1 MFNLIKR
8 LPTYF
13 GFSDLEIEIEG
24 TRYPVPIIPNDGEVT
39 IPIPMDLVGD
49 FEYIIWRV
57 NTDLLHSS
65 FTREAGQ
72 DTVDLDSCPEQPVP
86 VPTVPTSEYGPKRVR
101 TKEMD
106 IEMWDPEMLNRLEER
121 KKAKAPSFCN
131 STFCIGVPKCG

>member
-1 MFNLIKR
+1 MFNIITR

-24 TRYPVPIIPNDGEVT
+24 TRYPIPEIPNDGEVT

-57 NTDLLHSS
+57 NTDIIRGS
-65 FTREAGQ
+65 FTREVGQ
-72 DTVDLDSCPEQPVP
+72 EIVDLDSCPEPTPSPVP
-86 VPTVPTSEYGPKRVR
+86 IHSEYGPKRVR

-106 IEMWDPEMLNRLEER
+106 IEMWDPEMINRLEER